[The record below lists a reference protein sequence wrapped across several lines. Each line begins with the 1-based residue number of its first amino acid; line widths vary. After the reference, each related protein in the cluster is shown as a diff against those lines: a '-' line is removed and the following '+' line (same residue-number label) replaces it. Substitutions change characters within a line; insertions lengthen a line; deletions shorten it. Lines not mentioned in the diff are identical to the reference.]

1 MHVYLNNEL
10 FMHHSSYVILDEL
23 SSHLRQRAQWF
34 HGGFYVPFWFY
45 YLYTFNW
52 MENFSSCQHTTFI
65 KIIQMVSTDIV
76 FDSFSDM
83 AFMTSLFNPENTK
96 MFSLN
101 VKTDNYCIESNSDH
115 SYLSLLTKQTHKD
128 KLFQFMSE

>member
-1 MHVYLNNEL
+1 
-10 FMHHSSYVILDEL
+10 
-23 SSHLRQRAQWF
+23 
-34 HGGFYVPFWFY
+34 
-45 YLYTFNW
+45 

-76 FDSFSDM
+76 FDSFSDI
-83 AFMTSLFNPENTK
+83 AFVESLFKTENTK

-101 VKTDNYCIESNSDH
+101 LKTDNYCIESNSDH
-115 SYLSLLTKQTHKD
+115 SYLSFLTKQTHKD

>member
-1 MHVYLNNEL
+1 
-10 FMHHSSYVILDEL
+10 
-23 SSHLRQRAQWF
+23 
-34 HGGFYVPFWFY
+34 
-45 YLYTFNW
+45 

-115 SYLSLLTKQTHKD
+115 SFLSLLTKQTHKD

>member
-1 MHVYLNNEL
+1 MHD
-10 FMHHSSYVILDEL
+10 SSYVILDEL
-23 SSHLRQRAQWF
+23 SSHLRQRARWF

-45 YLYTFNW
+45 YLYTFNR

-76 FDSFSDM
+76 FDSFSDI
-83 AFMTSLFNPENTK
+83 AFVTSLFKTENTK

-101 VKTDNYCIESNSDH
+101 LKTDKYCIESNFW
-115 SYLSLLTKQTHKD
+115 SLIFIILNKPNPQRQAFPVYEWVIYVLKN
-128 KLFQFMSE
+128 

>member
-1 MHVYLNNEL
+1 
-10 FMHHSSYVILDEL
+10 
-23 SSHLRQRAQWF
+23 
-34 HGGFYVPFWFY
+34 
-45 YLYTFNW
+45 

-76 FDSFSDM
+76 FASFSDM